1 MFWLIGLLLTV
12 VYYIVLIKIDRKK
25 QAAFQIEQ
33 RAIPKIKIDASFQ
46 SLSQANLNPTETTP
60 ETKTEQQVTTPIES
74 KVGKAP
80 ETKIEQE
87 PTTPIEPN
95 TEKEI
100 EKEIEEKIP
109 AKIET
114 KPNIEATEIIP
125 PKEEATEIES
135 DKSKIDE
142 TVSQK
147 TEVIATEEEEE
158 EEEEPDETTI
168 ESNNYLGTT
177 FLEYQANLTR
187 QQIVERIEPYKNQ
200 VTLTELDIKSIVAAP
215 LSEKEG

>member
-60 ETKTEQQVTTPIES
+60 ETKTEQQV
-74 KVGKAP
+74 
-80 ETKIEQE
+80 
-87 PTTPIEPN
+87 TTPIEPN